1 MVSSLLQNFAAT
13 GPKMDLSPESR
24 KKTCLG
30 GVGELPEPSP
40 NSKSKRK
47 EALDEPTKK
56 GLKAYERLMVS
67 HEGAVKKA
75 IAELDKAT
83 EQFMQNHE
91 MKAEQKKRND
101 ARLQRKKERN
111 EEVAAESRRTV

>member
-1 MVSSLLQNFAAT
+1 MVVSLLQSFAAT
-13 GPKMDLSPESR
+13 GPQMDLSPDSR

-30 GVGELPEPSP
+30 AEELPEPSP

-47 EALDEPTKK
+47 EALDEPSKK
-56 GLKAYERLMVS
+56 GLKAYDRLMVS

-83 EQFMQNHE
+83 QQFMENDE
-91 MKAEQKKRND
+91 MKAELKKKND
-101 ARLQRKKERN
+101 ARLQRKKERS